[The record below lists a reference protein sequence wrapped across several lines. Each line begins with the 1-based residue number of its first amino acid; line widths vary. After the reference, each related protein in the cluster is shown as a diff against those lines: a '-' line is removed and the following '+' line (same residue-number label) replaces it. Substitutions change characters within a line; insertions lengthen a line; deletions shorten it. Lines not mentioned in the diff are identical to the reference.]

1 MNSSGMNWR
10 QYART
15 KGGAM
20 KEFKM
25 AEKVISDLKWIAEMD
40 DIDHDICDTASEA
53 ISVIK
58 ILQGQIIDKNNS
70 IGRILKGERR

>member
-1 MNSSGMNWR
+1 
-10 QYART
+10 
-15 KGGAM
+15 M